1 MKYTQKQ
8 IDKYHRQKYI
18 AELEKIAKNLFRMFR
33 DVRMDAKNLANK
45 LEQLKKKLDEKTEV
59 QLDSEYHR
67 QLKTYIQTVYE
78 QVCLSKEFDD
88 IRLNEMRE
96 VQMTRLNRLQKMK
109 NQATY
114 KKEKH
119 KSNHHSEDWS

>member
-1 MKYTQKQ
+1 MRYTQKQ

-33 DVRMDAKNLANK
+33 DVHMDAQSMIAK
-45 LEQLKKKLDEKTEV
+45 LDQLKKKLDEKTEV

-67 QLKTYIQTVYE
+67 QLKIYIQKVYE
-78 QVCLSKEFDD
+78 QICISKEFNDVQ
-88 IRLNEMRE
+88 LNEMRE
-96 VQMTRLNRLQKMK
+96 AHMTQLNRLQKLK
-109 NQATY
+109 NGISY

-119 KSNHHSEDWS
+119 KAERHNQDWG